1 MSARSTTWQDVSA
14 TADMIT
20 VAGQRLHE
28 GTRAIA
34 GTPAEAARA
43 RDALLDLSAASA
55 RLARQLDLLAADSG
69 GAGSEPPE
77 VHVALDQAAAAAED
91 LGNCTRVAARA
102 IDDELGGER

>member
-1 MSARSTTWQDVSA
+1 MSPQPTSWQNVSA

-20 VAGQRLHE
+20 VAGHRLHE
-28 GTRAIA
+28 GTRAI
-34 GTPAEAARA
+34 TDSPAEAVRA

-69 GAGSEPPE
+69 GAGAEPPE

-102 IDDELGGER
+102 IEDELGGER